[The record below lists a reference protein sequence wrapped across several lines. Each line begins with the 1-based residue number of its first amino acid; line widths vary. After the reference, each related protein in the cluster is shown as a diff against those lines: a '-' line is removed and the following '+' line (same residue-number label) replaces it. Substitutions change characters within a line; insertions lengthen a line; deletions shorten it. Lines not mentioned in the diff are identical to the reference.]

1 MPESLEFEELCIRC
15 GGCCGSFDGDPCEHL
30 RRDDEGTT
38 YCVIYKNRL
47 GWHHTVSGQEMEC
60 LPIMEKLAEEWIGDH
75 ICAYKQLFRKK

>member
-47 GWHHTVSGQEMEC
+47 GWHHTV
-60 LPIMEKLAEEWIGDH
+60 
-75 ICAYKQLFRKK
+75 